1 MPTLTGY
8 PVADDLPEKP
18 RFFWK
23 TVFLAIVAVFFFYIL
38 FNSSFFQL
46 KYIVV
51 QGNRHL
57 KEKDIIR
64 LAGINPGINIF
75 QADLR
80 QGRANLLTHPLIKK
94 ATLYR
99 RLPATVVIDITEREP
114 IAVISD
120 RDRFL
125 LVDEEGYCLEI
136 KEGLLREKLPFLTG
150 KGVRSGRPGEKIV
163 DSPGQ
168 LGLNYLVALAPDLRE
183 KVAEVH
189 VASSQNVIFYMA
201 DHYQVRF
208 GGIEKLGEKVKLL
221 ENILAVAPK
230 GELLEYIDLRDPL
243 HPVKKVKEQSSAEK
257 RGEERSQEKGAVTGE

>member
-1 MPTLTGY
+1 MPMPTLTGY

-23 TVFLAIVAVFFFYIL
+23 TVFLAIVVVFFFYAL

-57 KEKDIIR
+57 KERDVIK
-64 LAGINPGINIF
+64 LAGISPGTNIF

-80 QGRANLLTHPLIKK
+80 QGRENLLTHPLIKK

-114 IAVISD
+114 VAVISD
-120 RDRFL
+120 RDRLL
-125 LVDEEGYCLEI
+125 LVDEEGYCLEEI
-136 KEGLLREKLPFLTG
+136 KEGCLREKLPFLTG
-150 KGVRSGRPGEKIV
+150 KGIRSGRPGEKIV

-168 LGLNYLVALAPDLRE
+168 LGLNYMVALAPDLRE
-183 KVAEVH
+183 KVAEAH

-208 GGIEKLGEKVKLL
+208 GGIEKLEEKVKLL
-221 ENILAVAPK
+221 ENILAAAPK

-243 HPVKKVKEQSSAEK
+243 HPVKKVKE
-257 RGEERSQEKGAVTGE
+257 